1 MKTFRPVKFDGNEI
15 VAQNNLLVESPR
27 NLNLQEQKLFLFLIS
42 KINPQKFDQNLKF
55 RISAKEFAKAL
66 EVTDTSNSY
75 RYIRNLVRALQRK
88 IVTLH
93 RIEDGVETI
102 TDVALIPYAKYW
114 STLGYADIEINSV
127 LHPYLLELNK
137 EFTRYKLSNVVKL
150 SSLYAI
156 RLYEM
161 LKKQEIIGKRIFSIN
176 DLRKKLNIPPNSLKL
191 FKDFRVKVLEIAQRE
206 INQKTDLT
214 IDYTFH
220 KEGRKFANVEFD
232 IESKSNSVSNKYSQ
246 TIELQKKQTDIA
258 KKLLKY
264 DFSINETLD
273 INKTYP
279 PEQIELALKAVSPL
293 IKKGVTNKKAIVLK
307 TIEKRCHLSFTRKVK

>member
-161 LKKQEIIGKRIFSIN
+161 LKKQEIVGKRIFSIN

-307 TIEKRCHLSFTRKVK
+307 TIE